1 MNDQYD
7 KLLDHDYDGIK
18 ELDND
23 LPRWWVW
30 LFYITIVFGVLYML
44 YYHVLDVGFSS
55 ADQYRSEVDPTFVR
69 QQDIVQPSYLGVLP
83 KYMSPLAQREA
94 DKRTFEKT
102 KFVMLTHET
111 DTTTYVAATGPVA
124 LAEGQE
130 IFQVRCASCH
140 GAQGQG
146 GVGPN
151 LTDNYW
157 LHGAE
162 FSNIVKTVRYGFPT
176 KGMISWLGHLT
187 PGQIIH
193 VATFVQTL
201 HGTNP
206 PNPKAPE
213 GELVSQESK

>member
-1 MNDQYD
+1 MNDYQD

-23 LPRWWVW
+23 LPRWWLW
-30 LFYITIVFGVLYML
+30 LFYITIVFAVLYMM

-69 QQDIVQPSYLGVLP
+69 QQDITQPMYAGMLP
-83 KYMSPLAQREA
+83 RYMSPLARRET
-94 DKRTFEKT
+94 DKRVFEKST
-102 KFVMLTHET
+102 FVMLTHET
-111 DTTTYVAATGPVA
+111 DTTTYMPVA
-124 LAEGQE
+124 DAAALADGQE

-140 GAQGQG
+140 SMQGQG

-157 LHGAE
+157 LHGSD
-162 FSNIVKTVRYGFPT
+162 FSSIVKTVRYGYPT

-187 PGQIIH
+187 PEQIIH
-193 VATFVQTL
+193 VSTYVQTL
-201 HGTNP
+201 QGTNP

-213 GELVSQESK
+213 GDLVSQESQ

>member
-1 MNDQYD
+1 MNDYSD

-30 LFYITIVFGVLYML
+30 LFYATIVFAVLYML
-44 YYHVLDVGFSS
+44 YYHVLDIGYSS

-69 QQDIVQPSYLGVLP
+69 QQDIRQPRLFGVLP
-83 KYMSPLAQREA
+83 EYKSPLAERKS
-94 DKRTFEKT
+94 DTRTFEKK

-111 DTTTYVAATGPVA
+111 DTTTYFAVTDPKEIAAGK
-124 LAEGQE
+124 E
-130 IFQVRCASCH
+130 IFTTRCASCH
-140 GAQGQG
+140 GPQGQG

-157 LHGAE
+157 IHGAE
-162 FSNIVKTVRYGFPT
+162 FSNIVKTVRYGYPT

-187 PGQIIH
+187 PEQIIM
-193 VATFVQTL
+193 VASYVQTL

-213 GELVSQESK
+213 GELVSQEGK